1 VANTNSVLIIGA
13 GAAGLAAAR
22 DLAASGVAVTILEA
36 RDRIGGRVHTIRD
49 ESFNLP
55 IELGAE
61 FVHGKHPALFK
72 LLDSARTPFLD
83 VTERHWYFEDG
94 VISRSNEFWNKLTA
108 LFDLMSKEKP
118 DQTFAQF
125 LDSLPDNPETLRA
138 KAVATRYVQGFH
150 AADIRRAGVHGL
162 IAANEAEDQVGG
174 HHSFRVATGYETVLQ
189 RLNEEAKQEGAIV
202 KLNAVVTEIKWSRDN
217 VEVSCLSG
225 ERRPRYSASRVL
237 ITLPLGVLQEKSKT
251 NSVVRFVPALPDEK
265 QQAINEIPMG
275 HVVRIVL
282 VFRDRFWE
290 QLDLSSTSMQEDLSQ
305 LGFIHH
311 PEAAIPTWWTL
322 LPLRAPVLV
331 GWAGGPRAEK
341 FARMSEAELV
351 SEALRSLKKIFAV
364 SEVSLRKALLH
375 SYQHDWNADPFSR
388 GAYAYLPVDGL
399 NKQQELARP
408 VQNTIFFAGEAS
420 SVGHIGT
427 VHGALES
434 GQRAAR
440 EILAGL

>member
-22 DLAASGVAVTILEA
+22 DLAASGMAVTILEA
-36 RDRIGGRVHTIRD
+36 RDRIGGRAHTIRD

-83 VTERHWYFEDG
+83 VTDRHWYFEDG
-94 VISRSNEFWNKLTA
+94 VVSRSHEFWNKLTA

-138 KAVATRYVQGFH
+138 KAVATRYVEGFH
-150 AADIRRAGVHGL
+150 AANIRRAGVHGL

-189 RLNEEAKQEGAIV
+189 RLNEEAKQQGAIV
-202 KLNAVVTEIKWSRDN
+202 KLNAVVTEIKWSRNN
-217 VEVSCLSG
+217 VEVTCLSG
-225 ERRPRYSASRVL
+225 ERRQRFSASRVL
-237 ITLPLGVLQEKSKT
+237 ITLPLGVLQEKSRT
-251 NSVVRFVPALPDEK
+251 NSAVRFVPPLPDEK
-265 QQAINEIPMG
+265 QQAINDIPMG
-275 HVVRIVL
+275 HVMRIVL
-282 VFRDRFWE
+282 VFRERFWE
-290 QLDLSSTSMQEDLSQ
+290 QLDLSGTGGPEDLSQ
-305 LGFIHH
+305 LGFIPY

-331 GWAGGPRAEK
+331 GWVGGPRAEK

-364 SEVSLRKALLH
+364 SDVSLRKALLH
-375 SYQHDWNADPFSR
+375 SYHHDWNTDPFSR

-408 VQNTIFFAGEAS
+408 VQNTIFFAGEAT

-434 GQRAAR
+434 GQRAAK
-440 EILAGL
+440 EILTGL